1 MIRRRRSYK
10 LYKWESARA
19 PDKSGFSRRAG
30 TRGSLVNR
38 CMALA
43 LGLLLFVIAGEVR
56 AQSSSMYIGALE
68 KSRLAAEN
76 AKGKLPS
83 DANGA
88 QDFGRVRPLNPE
100 LEQAS
105 LFAVKTK
112 SPNEF
117 KVHDLIT
124 VIVREQKIYKSKS
137 KLETDREYSMDS
149 KIDAFVR
156 MLNGHLAPASFTD
169 GQPSIDFSMKTE
181 LQGEGKSERRDDLTF
196 RLTVEIIDIQPNG
209 RLVLA
214 SGPDTQILVD
224 RELQA
229 IAFTGVCRSR
239 DVSPDNTILSTQVF
253 NQTISLQHKGALR
266 DAAKRGWLTRLIDWM
281 NPI

>member
-1 MIRRRRSYK
+1 MIGRSAFHNRT
-10 LYKWESARA
+10 SARA
-19 PDKSGFSRRAG
+19 EA
-30 TRGSLVNR
+30 RGSLVNR
-38 CMALA
+38 QRALA
-43 LGLLLFVIAGEVR
+43 LVLLLFVTAGEVR
-56 AQSSSMYIGALE
+56 AQSSSMYLGALK
-68 KSRLAAEN
+68 KSRVAAEN
-76 AKGKLPS
+76 AKGKP
-83 DANGA
+83 ANGA

-124 VIVREQKIYKSKS
+124 VIVREQKSYKSNS
-137 KLETDREYSMDS
+137 KLETDREFTMDS
-149 KIDAFVR
+149 KIDAFAR

-169 GQPSIDFSMKTE
+169 GKPSIDFSVKTE
-181 LQGEGKSERRDDLTF
+181 LQGEGKAQRKDDLTF

-214 SGPDTQILVD
+214 SGPDTKILVD

-239 DVSPDNTILSTQVF
+239 DVSPDNTILSTQIF

-266 DAAKRGWLTRLIDWM
+266 DAAKRGWLTRLFDWM

>member
-1 MIRRRRSYK
+1 MIRRST
-10 LYKWESARA
+10 LYEWKSARA
-19 PDKSGFSRRAG
+19 PDKSGFHSA
-30 TRGSLVNR
+30 RGSLVNR
-38 CMALA
+38 YVALA
-43 LGLLLFVIAGEVR
+43 LGWLLFVAAGEVR

-76 AKGKLPS
+76 AKGKPPS

-88 QDFGRVRPLNPE
+88 QNVGRVRPLNPE

-105 LFAVKTK
+105 LFAVMTK

-117 KVHDLIT
+117 KIHDLVT
-124 VIVREQKIYKSKS
+124 VIVREQKTYKSNS
-137 KLETDREYSMDS
+137 RLETEREFEFET
-149 KIDAFVR
+149 KIDEFFR
-156 MLNGHLAPASFTD
+156 TLNGHLAAASFTD
-169 GQPSIDFSMKTE
+169 GKPNIDFNLKTE
-181 LQGEGKSERRDDLTF
+181 LQGEGKTERKDNLTF
-196 RLTVEIIDIQPNG
+196 RLTVEIIDIKPNG
-209 RLVLA
+209 LLVLA
-214 SGPDTQILVD
+214 SGPDTKILVD

-253 NQTISLQHKGALR
+253 NQAIDLQHKGALR
-266 DAAKRGWLTRLIDWM
+266 DVAKRGWLTRLFDWM

>member
-1 MIRRRRSYK
+1 MIGRSRSHR
-10 LYKWESARA
+10 WTSARA
-19 PDKSGFSRRAG
+19 KTS
-30 TRGSLVNR
+30 GSLANR
-38 CMALA
+38 HRALA
-43 LGLLLFVIAGEVR
+43 LVLLLFITAGEVR
-56 AQSSSMYIGALE
+56 AQSSSMYLGARE
-68 KSRLAAEN
+68 KNRVAAEN
-76 AKGKLPS
+76 AKGKSPS
-83 DANGA
+83 GANGA
-88 QDFGRVRPLNPE
+88 QNVGRVRPLNPE

-105 LFAVKTK
+105 LFAVMTK

-124 VIVREQKIYKSKS
+124 VIVREQKTYKSRS

-149 KIDAFVR
+149 KIDAAFR
-156 MLNGHLAPASFTD
+156 MLNGHLAAASFTD
-169 GQPSIDFSMKTE
+169 GEPSIDFSMKTE
-181 LQGEGKSERRDDLTF
+181 LQGEGKAERRDDLTF
-196 RLTVEIIDIQPNG
+196 RLTVEIIDIKPNG
-209 RLVLA
+209 LLVLT
-214 SGPDTQILVD
+214 SGPDTKILVD

-253 NQTISLQHKGALR
+253 NQVIDLQHNGALR